1 MLFTSLGYEGHTFY
15 CLSKEQIFLV
25 YQPGSGLSHLMKGTH
40 KLWDY
45 MEKAQSWYSQVFGCF
60 YFLFAG
66 YINLTRT
73 SKSNT
78 QALLWRY
85 MYVCI
90 GSGRE
95 QLCKSVHRKKN
106 NKRVSKIPALTPAI
120 QTKAADL
127 CRLYACMYTMSQVE
141 IKIPKK
147 SPCSNDFCNCKS
159 LVTSFA
165 SSFALSAWY
174 RSCQVL
180 SKETFSKETWTTLA
194 LSFCEDISQH
204 FRDGREREQI
214 ILQQGIT
221 VVPLNSLKLNKQ
233 QEVRPEAEEILM
245 DMTLF
250 PSSQKAQLQCFST
263 VSDSE
268 FQEIVF

>member
-66 YINLTRT
+66 YINLMRT

-90 GSGRE
+90 SSGRE
-95 QLCKSVHRKKN
+95 QLCKSVHRKK
-106 NKRVSKIPALTPAI
+106 KIIKGSQKYQPWLQPYRQKQQTYADCMRACTQWVKWKSRYPRSHPAAMISVTASFWWLPLHPPLPSQLDIEAVKYSARKHLARKHGQHWHWVSVK
-120 QTKAADL
+120 
-127 CRLYACMYTMSQVE
+127 
-141 IKIPKK
+141 
-147 SPCSNDFCNCKS
+147 
-159 LVTSFA
+159 TSV
-165 SSFALSAWY
+165 S
-174 RSCQVL
+174 
-180 SKETFSKETWTTLA
+180 
-194 LSFCEDISQH
+194 ISEMA
-204 FRDGREREQI
+204 GRENR
-214 ILQQGIT
+214 
-221 VVPLNSLKLNKQ
+221 
-233 QEVRPEAEEILM
+233 
-245 DMTLF
+245 
-250 PSSQKAQLQCFST
+250 
-263 VSDSE
+263 
-268 FQEIVF
+268 